1 MNQLIECYG
10 TDQPLV
16 IPEMIAYGAWQLELI
31 AGDIRH
37 IRYRGSEVIRSV
49 GYILRDDNWGTC
61 PMVLQQLNI
70 ERMDEGIQVV
80 TINQCQISAQNRA
93 TLKRVLRITN
103 DNIHVQAELQA
114 EENFSTAR
122 CGFTVL
128 YPLVGVVGSPVD
140 VLHSNGET
148 EQGRF
153 PVNIEPWQPFKTIQR
168 LVYQHGDGIEV
179 ATDYQ
184 GDIFEMEDQRAWMD
198 ASYKVYSRP
207 LEYPWPYIVDASQP
221 QRQSIRLTARRAT
234 TPVMSAADVSATAEM
249 TMPVTGILIT
259 AKMLQDVD
267 ALVGLLREMN
277 PGYVLFHC
285 HPALE
290 GYQPLAALSGVLRQ
304 LAGIALHLEY
314 VLPVARHDDFRRH
327 FAELATVSETHR
339 ISPACII
346 ISPATDLKSTPPGSE
361 WPWCPALDD
370 IFSAARAIFRD
381 VKLGG
386 GMISYFTELNRKR
399 PPLELIDFVTH
410 ATCPIVHDAADRAVM
425 QTLESL
431 PYITQSTR
439 GIIGSRLPY
448 HLGPAMISMRDN
460 PYGAAVYPNPDNIRV
475 TMTNSDPRQKGRF
488 FASWLVGYVAQL
500 SGADI
505 SHWCP
510 AGMLG
515 DIGLGQIN
523 ASGFSAYPAWQ
534 VVKFL
539 ASQAGSHVRVL
550 SNDNPNVVVLTFSG
564 QQTAW
569 LVASLS
575 PAHQKWVLECG
586 SVQLLFG
593 LGGEVRQRQEQADID
608 LAAFGVVCCH
618 SEQPVIR
625 IDSFNGDSFH
635 AR

>member
-1 MNQLIECYG
+1 MSQLIDCYG

-16 IPEMIAYGAWQLELI
+16 IPERIEYGAWQLELI

-37 IRYRGSEVIRSV
+37 IHYQGSEVIRSI

-61 PMVLQQLNI
+61 PMVLLQLNI
-70 ERMDEGIQVV
+70 ERMDDCLQVV
-80 TINQCQISAQNRA
+80 AINQCQISAQNRA
-93 TLKRVLRITN
+93 TLKRVLRITK
-103 DNIHVQAELQA
+103 DNIDVQAELQA
-114 EENFSTAR
+114 EDNFSTAR

-148 EQGRF
+148 EHGRF

-179 ATDYQ
+179 VTDYQ

-198 ASYKVYSRP
+198 ASYKVYFRP

-221 QRQSIRLTARRAT
+221 QRQAISLTARPAT
-234 TPVMSAADVSATAEM
+234 TEAISSEYVPATAEM
-249 TMPVTGILIT
+249 TMPATGILIT
-259 AKMLQDVD
+259 AEMLQDADVL
-267 ALVGLLREMN
+267 AGLLRELN

-285 HPALE
+285 HPEKE
-290 GYQPLAALSGVLRQ
+290 GYQPLAALSDVMRQ
-304 LAGIALHLEY
+304 LPAKALHIEY
-314 VLPVARHDDFRRH
+314 VLPIGQQDDFRRH
-327 FAELATVSETHR
+327 LAELATMLATHR

-361 WPWCPALDD
+361 WPWCPELAD

-381 VKLGG
+381 VQLGG

-399 PPLELIDFVTH
+399 PPLESIDFVTH
-410 ATCPIVHDAADRAVM
+410 ATCPIVHDATDRAVM

-439 GIIGSRLPY
+439 DIIGSSLPY

-460 PYGAAVYPNPDNIRV
+460 PYGAAVYPNPDNIRL

-510 AGMLG
+510 AGLLG

-523 ASGFSAYPAWQ
+523 VSGFSAYPAWP

-539 ASQAGSHVRVL
+539 TSQAGSLVRVL
-550 SNDNPNVVVLTFSG
+550 PNNNPNVVVLKFSG

-569 LVASLS
+569 LIASLS
-575 PAHQKWVLECG
+575 PAHQKVVLDCG
-586 SVQLLFG
+586 SGLVLFG
-593 LGGEVRQRQEQADID
+593 LGGEVSLHQERADID
-608 LAAFGVVCCH
+608 LAAFGVICL
-618 SEQPVIR
+618 E
-625 IDSFNGDSFH
+625 
-635 AR
+635 